1 MYSFHLTDN
10 LHNSNFFSFS
20 YSYLSKEKGEIKRV
34 GITHIL
40 NAAQGTKFA
49 QIDTNEDTYADLGIQ
64 FYGINAMDTPKCD
77 LAKYFTPAAE
87 FIHRAVEEKGM

>member
-1 MYSFHLTDN
+1 M
-10 LHNSNFFSFS
+10 
-20 YSYLSKEKGEIKRV
+20 

-77 LAKYFTPAAE
+77 LAKFFTPAAE
-87 FIHRAVEEKGM
+87 FIHKALEEKGLLSENLACMFFATWIS

>member
-1 MYSFHLTDN
+1 M
-10 LHNSNFFSFS
+10 
-20 YSYLSKEKGEIKRV
+20 EKDELKLV

-40 NAAQGTKFA
+40 NAAQGTCFC
-49 QIDTNEDTYADLGIQ
+49 QIDTNEDTYAALGIQ

-87 FIHRAVEEKGM
+87 FIHKALEEKGISSAAKLTCPYVFP